1 MKGGKKNRKIPATL
15 FKPVILK
22 PVPIYTLG
30 EKNQKG
36 YHRACIDF
44 SLGSEKPIVAVDS
57 GKASDAVEAEA
68 RNSSVGENDRLKK
81 PFVPSFIIDNTGDP
95 HETYIACCSKRNSQ
109 DIPFTLD
116 NADKDKEESRQITSM
131 QINKE
136 EKNKELCDPIVEFA
150 AVSSTFKENH
160 KPDKGSSHG
169 IDLNKPSQLK
179 PRRRKHRLKVIEEDK
194 PQRTEKP
201 VTPKSVQSKENPTH
215 KRKYE
220 RRKGVNKTSA
230 PPREV
235 PGELIKETMPESA
248 QTSCPG
254 YVNFDERARVRSY
267 AVEDNPTVHLGSE
280 IGVVRQEMKVGL
292 ACDLNASMK
301 PKENPTGKR
310 KHLRWKGVNK
320 TSAPPTE
327 MIGTKKKM
335 RESAQTSCKG
345 SVKFDERA
353 RDQSYAVKE
362 NPALEENPN
371 VKTKYMGRKQVNKTS
386 APPTEVTGE
395 LTKEKMP
402 ESSQMSCT
410 GSVNFDERTRDQS
423 NVVKKN
429 QSVLLGSE
437 IGVVIQE
444 MNVGFVC
451 DLITSLK
458 LEENPTAKMK
468 CMRRKRVNKTSAPP
482 TEIIGTKQKMPESA
496 QTSCTG
502 SVNFDERARDQ
513 SYPVKVNPT
522 AVAWMKK
529 ALNNSMSLSEE
540 TQHPSTP
547 IPPTEMT
554 GKRNNA
560 RKKGLNPSPNMS
572 WRRSLNFDM
581 GTRNESY
588 VGREILDFHI
598 GKENMVLEETKV
610 GLTYK
615 DTWVKEA
622 LNVCMSL
629 PEETQH
635 PSTSISKCTS
645 LGAKLNAN
653 SMENKNRKGQTTAQ
667 DGNFNN
673 SQISTIR
680 LQMDGSKRKHSRT
693 FNCAD
698 YSRMNRI
705 GAHYN
710 GLPSCQTNFCI
721 QFPNIQKKRR
731 TEKGET
737 SNTSVTSVTTTKEV
751 QQTYPQEDAL
761 AHSYASSSGCWIYG
775 SGYNAA
781 TVPAVSELT
790 ENLIDNTR
798 TFNEF
803 VLPLKRLA
811 ERSQSSTFDRGSL
824 TRIRNCD
831 TEPN

>member
-68 RNSSVGENDRLKK
+68 RNSSVGQNDRLKK

-160 KPDKGSSHG
+160 KSDKGSSHG

-301 PKENPTGKR
+301 PKKNPTGKR

-362 NPALEENPN
+362 NPAVCPVQEMNVGLACDLITSLKLEENPN

-635 PSTSISKCTS
+635 PSTSNSKCTS

-731 TEKGET
+731 TKKGET

-761 AHSYASSSGCWIYG
+761 AHSYASSSRCWIYG

-781 TVPAVSELT
+781 TVPA
-790 ENLIDNTR
+790 
-798 TFNEF
+798 
-803 VLPLKRLA
+803 
-811 ERSQSSTFDRGSL
+811 
-824 TRIRNCD
+824 IRKMRVH
-831 TEPN
+831 